1 MKNFRFWSVFV
12 CMILLINTSI
22 YAKIDPNT
30 ISAAWLFEGNAKD
43 ITGNGFDGEIEGG
56 AKFVKGRIGKAIEL
70 DGKDDFVKIPK
81 KMGPFEEITFAHWV
95 NSTNRDGQWRVFF
108 NNDGWKGG
116 DIHYQLHPNKKIEFS
131 INGNPGGNDTFANFM
146 ITGKEMNKWVH
157 VATAYS
163 AKEKKI
169 RFFINGELDIENDW
183 GGNPGVLDVAGIG
196 GWFSGAVQRQWQGL
210 LDEFLIFNTIL
221 EPNDI
226 KKLMADGLDKILSV
240 QPESKLTTT
249 WATVKKVW

>member
-1 MKNFRFWSVFV
+1 MVR
-12 CMILLINTSI
+12 CLPPEDGPQHDT
-22 YAKIDPNT
+22 ATPT
-30 ISAAWLFEGNAKD
+30 IVDLEA
-43 ITGNGFDGEIEGG
+43 
-56 AKFVKGRIGKAIEL
+56 
-70 DGKDDFVKIPK
+70 DGKWHLI
-81 KMGPFEEITFAHWV
+81 V
-95 NSTNRDGQWRVFF
+95 NVVLCYAVLEVGLLR
-108 NNDGWKGG
+108 WKGG
-116 DIHYQLHPNKKIEFS
+116 DIHYQLHPNKQIEFS

-169 RFFINGELDIENDW
+169 RFYINGELDNENNW

-196 GWFSGAVQRQWQGL
+196 GWFSGAIQRQWQGL

-221 EPNDI
+221 EPDDI
-226 KKLMADGLDKILSV
+226 KKLMEDGLDKILSV

-249 WATVKKVW
+249 WAAVKTVW